1 MIFTAVVAAGAVTGL
16 SPFHAL
22 GDRFSS
28 PLPLVAYLAGACAAV
43 AASILIALRRE
54 APESARSASRVTN
67 ASAPR
72 PLPRG
77 VERLFGA
84 AGLLGWIWIGAVL
97 LFGGSEGE
105 RVDDLL
111 LWVYGW
117 VGIAYLSMLHPD
129 VWAAID
135 PNRRIARLVRTL
147 LRRTT
152 DAAPGPARR
161 FDGRTVGVAALV
173 GVVLIIWL
181 ELVATGGGGGAILLY
196 AHALLAGW
204 VITGRVGASDAD
216 AWAAANDPL
225 TAWFSMIGALRLRGV
240 AWGATGAIL
249 ASVAAGSVIFDG
261 LSQGQL
267 FFVLFGVPAAA
278 ERTILL
284 LAWLAAIVL
293 LAVITM
299 RLAAGRAW
307 ATALGEGLLPVAAG
321 YLVAH
326 YASWLLIAGQR
337 IVVAVGDPLQRGS
350 DYFGTAWFEPSG
362 AFIPGAAVWALQLVA
377 VIGGHVLG
385 VSRGHAAVLAARHAD
400 GSSRRALLLAQIPLA
415 IFVLALTLV
424 TLWSLGQV
432 VVAAAE

>member
-1 MIFTAVVAAGAVTGL
+1 
-16 SPFHAL
+16 
-22 GDRFSS
+22 
-28 PLPLVAYLAGACAAV
+28 
-43 AASILIALRRE
+43 
-54 APESARSASRVTN
+54 
-67 ASAPR
+67 
-72 PLPRG
+72 
-77 VERLFGA
+77 
-84 AGLLGWIWIGAVL
+84 
-97 LFGGSEGE
+97 
-105 RVDDLL
+105 
-111 LWVYGW
+111 
-117 VGIAYLSMLHPD
+117 MLHPD

-152 DAAPGPARR
+152 NAEQGPARR
-161 FDGRTVGVAALV
+161 FDGRAVGVAALV
-173 GVVLIIWL
+173 GIVAIIWL
-181 ELVATGGGGGAILLY
+181 ELVATGGGGGSILLY
-196 AHALLAGW
+196 AHALLAAW
-204 VITGRVGASDAD
+204 VISGRVGASDPD

-240 AWGATGAIL
+240 TWGATGAIL
-249 ASVAAGSVIFDG
+249 TSVAVGSVIFDG

-267 FFVLFGVPAAA
+267 FFDLFGVPAAP

-284 LAWLAAIVL
+284 LAWLAAITL

-307 ATALGEGLLPVAAG
+307 ATALGQGLLPVAAG
-321 YLVAH
+321 YLIAH

-337 IVVAVGDPLQRGS
+337 IVIAVSDPLQRGS

-385 VSRGHAAVLAARHAD
+385 VSRGHAAVLAARRAD
-400 GSSRRALLLAQIPLA
+400 GSSRRTLLLAQIPLA

-432 VVAAAE
+432 VVAAE

>member
-1 MIFTAVVAAGAVTGL
+1 MIFAAAAAAAAVTGL
-16 SPFHAL
+16 VPLHAL

-28 PLPLVAYLAGACAAV
+28 PLPLIAYLAGACAAV
-43 AASILIALRRE
+43 AASILIALRRD
-54 APESARSASRVTN
+54 AQDSARSASRATN

-77 VERLFGA
+77 VERLLGA

-135 PNRRIARLVRTL
+135 PNRRIARLVRTM

-152 DAAPGPARR
+152 NAEQGPARR
-161 FDGRTVGVAALV
+161 FDGRTVGAASLV
-173 GVVLIIWL
+173 GVVAIIWL

-196 AHALLAGW
+196 AHALLAVW
-204 VITGRVGASDAD
+204 VITGRVGASDPD

-225 TAWFSMIGALRLRGV
+225 TAWFSMIGALRMRGLN
-240 AWGATGAIL
+240 WSATGAIL
-249 ASVAAGSVIFDG
+249 TSVAVGSVIFDG

-267 FFVLFGVPAAA
+267 FFDLFGVPAAP

-284 LAWLAAIVL
+284 LAWLAAIAL
-293 LAVITM
+293 LAVIAM

-321 YLVAH
+321 YLIAH

-385 VSRGHAAVLAARHAD
+385 VSRGHAAVLAARRAD
-400 GSSRRALLLAQIPLA
+400 GSSRRTLLLAQIPLA

-432 VVAAAE
+432 VVAAE